1 MPGQDRCL
9 ERVPLQRLTL
19 RERRSFMEL
28 LIGILL
34 LVTFVALVVYAIKGG
49 NMALGVMIMAAIW
62 TVLALAGHF
71 TASDA
76 FLASNESI
84 RDLTIMQAIEAVFQT
99 AFTDNGANTILFFF
113 GAFFGRVLL
122 DTGIAAALI
131 RKTVELGGDKPV
143 ITSVLLSIVV
153 SGVFTSMFGTG
164 AVIAIG
170 VIVLPILLSLGIN
183 KRVALTSFMLA
194 IGAGLYIN
202 VLPFNQYAIYYQD
215 ESYTYNGPFL
225 KFGIAALAVQLLVCI
240 IYTVIASRS
249 KKTAVHAWAARTASP
264 AEKKVPGPALLIP
277 FLPVIMVIFFQIPIC
292 FAFLVSSLLA
302 LIACG
307 KLKGFAESARV
318 ITKNF
323 NDGVIDTAPL
333 LCFMMFIQAFNK
345 AASICAPYFQ
355 AVLGGVIPKSILGI
369 CIIFAIFAPLG
380 LFRGPL
386 TLAGSGAAMLGI
398 LKGLGFSTIVLYPL
412 FYAPTITMNI
422 SCCITQSWIVWGLNY
437 TKNESRDY
445 LKHSIP
451 CGWIICIILPV
462 ITYFMFGN
470 LAF

>member
-1 MPGQDRCL
+1 
-9 ERVPLQRLTL
+9 
-19 RERRSFMEL
+19 MEFV
-28 LIGILL
+28 IGVLL
-34 LVTFVALVVYAIKGG
+34 LLTFVCLVVYAVKGG
-49 NMALGVMIMAAIW
+49 NMALGVLIMATLWAIFA
-62 TVLALAGHF
+62 TVGHYF
-71 TASDA
+71 ASDS
-76 FLASNESI
+76 FLSANEGIASLSV
-84 RDLTIMQAIEAVFQT
+84 MSVIEEVFQN
-99 AFTDNGANTILFFF
+99 AFTNNGANTILFFF

-143 ITSVLLSIVV
+143 ITSVLLSVV
-153 SGVFTSMFGTG
+153 VAGIFSSMFGTG

-202 VLPFNQYAIYYQD
+202 VLPFNQYQIYYGD
-215 ESYTYNGPFL
+215 DSYVYNGPFL
-225 KFGIAALAVQLLVCI
+225 KFGIAALIVQLVVCI
-240 IYTVIASRS
+240 VYTIIAS
-249 KKTAVHAWAARTASP
+249 KKKKAVSHAWAAQTVAP
-264 AEKKVPGPALLIP
+264 QEKKVPGIALLIP
-277 FLPVIMVIFFQIPIC
+277 FLPVARVIILKIPIWFAC
-292 FAFLVSSLLA
+292 LVSAFLALLA
-302 LIACG
+302 CG
-307 KLKGFAESARV
+307 RLTSFTETARV

-345 AASICAPYFQ
+345 AASICAPYFH
-355 AVLGGVIPKSILGI
+355 AVLGGVIPKSVIGI
-369 CIIFAIFAPLG
+369 CILFAVFAPLG

-398 LKGLGFSTIVLYPL
+398 LKGLGFSTIILYPL
-412 FYAPTITMNI
+412 FYAPTMTMNI

-437 TKNESRDY
+437 TKNESKDY

-451 CGWIICIILPV
+451 CGWIICIVLAV
-462 ITYFMFGN
+462 ITYFMFGSM
-470 LAF
+470 AF